1 MTLKRKHEF
10 KTHAIVLS
18 FYVEN
23 LEALTY
29 LQELASVNSGP
40 RPRLVHLSLA
50 DSTTHACDNQPIDRS
65 KTFIWTTALYMPPG
79 TIARLHSGRP
89 TVCTEARRAS
99 YMDRLH
105 FEDSQS
111 DALTA
116 AFGHVTCVHTR
127 VSLQTTQ
134 AVRPALHDH
143 WCSTPAV
150 VCVSFT

>member
-10 KTHAIVLS
+10 KKNAIVLS

-65 KTFIWTTALYMPPG
+65 KTCIWTTALYMPPG
-79 TIARLHSGRP
+79 TIARLHSVRP
-89 TVCTEARRAS
+89 TVRTEARRAS

-105 FEDSQS
+105 
-111 DALTA
+111 
-116 AFGHVTCVHTR
+116 
-127 VSLQTTQ
+127 
-134 AVRPALHDH
+134 
-143 WCSTPAV
+143 
-150 VCVSFT
+150 